1 MLFDNIARKLTV
13 VRRVI
18 LSVLKSLLLPY
29 SMRRFAFFAFSLV
42 LSSSLLTGQITTAAV
57 FGTVISIK
65 GSISDLVL
73 DSFRQRLYLVN
84 SSTNQVNVFST
95 VTNQV
100 ITSVSVGKGPLAA
113 AMSMD
118 AGLLYV
124 TNSTDKTL
132 SVVDLGSL
140 AVTQTIGM
148 PATPEGVEVGLDG
161 RVLIS
166 TQSTT
171 AQTLLIFDPVQTAG
185 QQLTVVLAPPPPS
198 TPAPLPA
205 QTLTRPQTQ
214 FTDKLIR
221 TPDGQFI
228 VGLTNPGTNGAQTYL
243 FVYEVASG
251 TILRSRTV
259 AGQSTVFSMAP
270 DGSRFMAG
278 YTMYETSTLSVIAQQ
293 NNGNAPFPFA
303 ANFTIQVN
311 IGGSVFSA
319 DGNTLYSAFNVQP
332 FTGTNP
338 PPRPNSSTLLI
349 GDGKNLGINLGIRL
363 PESIVSKMVILPSGA
378 VYSLSAS
385 GMIYLPLQD
394 LYNYPIIQ
402 PETTQIFLSLD
413 PCSRAIASGSLR
425 INNLGKGKLNY
436 SVPNLNAS
444 LTTEVTTGVA
454 PSSIRFT
461 LDPGGRTANAVNRQS
476 GTNLSTGGQTL
487 QGTPVDVNISSSE
500 AINIPNTIRVYMN
513 VRDSDQRGIIYPIPT
528 VPNNSPGASFNPTFA
543 GGNEGVQDIV
553 LDQPRN
559 RVYLTN
565 SGYNR
570 IEVFDT
576 IARKFLDPIP
586 VGQLPHQMALA
597 TDGSTL
603 YVGNTGG
610 ELISIVDLSQTP
622 ARITGTVN
630 FPPIPRQASG
640 TNTTL
645 LNPRSLAY
653 GLFGLEFVM
662 SNGSQWKLATNNVA
676 TVRPVNPI
684 TPTIFATPTTMIAPP
699 DGSSIFTLAGNGVGY
714 LYDPLSDTY
723 TALELLF
730 PTTPA
735 PVSGYFGPIAAGPQ
749 GSYYLAGGLTLNSSL
764 NVLYGNANASNT
776 QRNVYA
782 QAPVD
787 ANNYV
792 RFTTSFRTNIATSA
806 SDEQRPTLELFN
818 VPSGQ
823 STLLGVAA
831 EQPRYT
837 VFGTNRTNVPARQ
850 MVVDNTGTAFAVTLS
865 GLSVIPLTINGAP
878 RPQFAAARSVVNAS
892 DGTTTLRPGSF
903 VNVSGAAL
911 ADTATADVLPAPTV
925 LGGSCV
931 TFNDVSLPLF
941 KTSGGQIQAQ
951 IPANVVVGDNVVV
964 VRSLATGQA
973 SDPVV
978 VKVLPGASN

>member
-1 MLFDNIARKLTV
+1 
-13 VRRVI
+13 
-18 LSVLKSLLLPY
+18 
-29 SMRRFAFFAFSLV
+29 MRRFALFALSLISISAPV
-42 LSSSLLTGQITTAAV
+42 TGQITTAAV
-57 FGTVISIK
+57 FGTVISLK

-95 VTNQV
+95 STNQ
-100 ITSVSVGKGPLAA
+100 IIGSVTVGKGPIAA

-118 AGLLYV
+118 ASFLYV
-124 TNSTDKTL
+124 TNSADKTL

-140 AVTQTIGM
+140 TVTLTLKM

-166 TQSTT
+166 TQSMT
-171 AQTLLIFDPVQTAG
+171 AQTLLIFDPAQMAG

-198 TPAPLPA
+198 TPSPLPA

-214 FTDKLIR
+214 FNDKLIR

-228 VGLTNPGTNGAQTYL
+228 VGLTNPGTNGTQTYL

-259 AGQSTVFSMAP
+259 AGQSTVLSIAP

-293 NNGNAPFPFA
+293 NNGNAPFPFF
-303 ANFTIQVN
+303 ANFTVQQNV
-311 IGGSVFSA
+311 GGSVFSA

-332 FTGTNP
+332 FSNP
-338 PPRPNSSTLLI
+338 APRPNSSTLLI
-349 GDGKNLGINLGIRL
+349 GDAKNLGINLGIRL

-385 GMIYLPLQD
+385 GMLYLPLQD
-394 LYNYPIIQ
+394 LYNYPILQ
-402 PETTQIFLSLD
+402 PETTQVFLSLD

-444 LTTEVTTGVA
+444 LTSEVTTGVA

-461 LDPGGRTANAVNRQS
+461 LDPGGRTAAPVNRQS

-487 QGTPVDVNISSSE
+487 QGSPLDVNINSNE
-500 AINIPNTIRVYMN
+500 AINIPNTVRVYMN

-528 VPNNSPGASFNPTFA
+528 VPNNSPGAIYNPIFN

-559 RVYLTN
+559 LVYLTN

-576 IARKFLDPIP
+576 VARKFLDPIP

-622 ARITGTVN
+622 ARVIGTVN
-630 FPPIPRQASG
+630 FPPIPRQAGG
-640 TNTTL
+640 TNTAV

-662 SNGSQWKLATNNVA
+662 SNGSQWKLTSNNVA
-676 TVRPVNPI
+676 TVRPTNTI
-684 TPTIFATPTTMIAPP
+684 TPLIFPTPTSMIAPP
-699 DGSSIFTLAGNGVGY
+699 DGTSIFTLAGNGVGY
-714 LYDPLSDTY
+714 LYDALSDSY
-723 TALELLF
+723 SGLELLF
-730 PTTPA
+730 PPTI
-735 PVSGYFGPIAAGPQ
+735 SGYYGPIAAGPQ
-749 GSYYLAGGLTLNSSL
+749 GAYFLAGGLTLNSSL
-764 NVLYGNANASNT
+764 NVLSGNANANAT

-782 QAPVD
+782 AAPYD
-787 ANNYV
+787 ANNYL
-792 RFTTSFRTNIATSA
+792 RFTTSFRANIGATSA
-806 SDEQRPTLELFN
+806 DEPRPTLEMVN
-818 VPSGQ
+818 VASGQ
-823 STLLGVAA
+823 ATLLGVAA
-831 EQPRYT
+831 EQPRYS
-837 VFGTNRTNVPARQ
+837 VFGVTRTNVPARQ
-850 MVVDNTGTAFAVTLS
+850 MVVDNAGTAYVVTLS

-878 RPQFAAARSVVNAS
+878 RPQLAAARPVVNAV

-911 ADTATADVLPAPTV
+911 AETASADVLPAPTV

-941 KTSGGQIQAQ
+941 RTSSGQIQAQ
-951 IPANVVVGDNVVV
+951 IPANVVVGDNVVA

-978 VKVLPGASN
+978 VKVLSGAQN